1 MTLHSIGCLSHL
13 KTRLFQLLSD
23 MNFLDHLKSYDKDHI
38 PPKVIKVIRDKYTSN
53 PDFVPKLVA
62 SVSGAAE
69 GLCSWVTAMD
79 IYDRVA
85 KVSSD

>member
-1 MTLHSIGCLSHL
+1 MI
-13 KTRLFQLLSD
+13 LFQLLGD

-53 PDFVPKLVA
+53 PDFNPKVIA
-62 SVSGAAE
+62 SVSSAAE
-69 GLCSWVTAMD
+69 GLCSWVSAMD

-85 KVSSD
+85 KVCRFTFHLCVKT